1 MLHEARDA
9 RRFPIEHQRA
19 DLLYLLKVEGD
30 RDLFRCHTK
39 YHTSGACQNLPMTYD
54 DIMAVFCATPIEPI
68 PVPVVPATSARRL
81 RDALEPIATHGWWS
95 RPPSERIAALG
106 LGFFDGYVWGRA
118 AALGTPHASVVVATF
133 GVFEPGMLSAV
144 YQHATSVASRDDVL
158 AARADGAAE
167 SLATLVSADDA
178 AAIADP
184 LLAALSD
191 LDGMGRPLFSALR
204 GLPLPDTAHGRLW
217 RAAELVREHRGDGHL
232 AAAVAAGFD
241 AITLNVVTELWLGYA
256 IGEYSHTRGF
266 TAEHLGAAVGSLE
279 RRGWVSNDAL
289 TAAGL
294 HARLEVE
301 HATDVSQQ
309 PLIDLL
315 GDDLDDV
322 ISRAETVSSQILAA
336 RAFPT
341 DPRKRAA
348 G

>member
-1 MLHEARDA
+1 
-9 RRFPIEHQRA
+9 
-19 DLLYLLKVEGD
+19 
-30 RDLFRCHTK
+30 
-39 YHTSGACQNLPMTYD
+39 MTYD
-54 DIMAVFCATPIEPI
+54 DIMAVFCATPTEPI
-68 PVPVVPATSARRL
+68 PVPIVPATEARL
-81 RDALEPIATHGWWS
+81 FRDALEPIATHGWWS

-106 LGFFDGYVWGRA
+106 LSFFDGYVWGRA
-118 AALGTPHASVVVATF
+118 AALGTPEASVVVATF
-133 GVFEPGMLSAV
+133 GVFEPGMLMAV
-144 YQHATSVASRDDVL
+144 YQHAVSVASRDAVL

-167 SLATLVSADDA
+167 SLATLVSADEA

-184 LLAALSD
+184 LFAAIRQ

-204 GLPLPDTAHGRLW
+204 GLPLPDTAQGRLW

-241 AITLNVVTELWLGYA
+241 AVTLNVITELWLGYA

-266 TAEHLGAAVGSLE
+266 TAEQLGAAVGGLE
-279 RRGWVSNDAL
+279 QRGWVSNGAL
-289 TAAGL
+289 TTAGL
-294 HARLEVE
+294 AARLELE

-309 PLIDLL
+309 RLIDLL
-315 GDDLDDV
+315 GDDLDDI
-322 ISRAETVSSQILAA
+322 ISRAESVSTQVLAA